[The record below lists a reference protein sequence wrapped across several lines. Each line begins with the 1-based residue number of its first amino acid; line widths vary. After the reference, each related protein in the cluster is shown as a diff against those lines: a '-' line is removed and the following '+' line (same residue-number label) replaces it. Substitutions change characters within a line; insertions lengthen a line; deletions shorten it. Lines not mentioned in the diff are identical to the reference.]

1 MFTQYTYVTICQQRI
16 LSESVKRKKI
26 LIFAI
31 CTVVNVGPVTCL
43 GSNHCVIHHYFDN
56 HSCTV
61 LCLGI

>member
-1 MFTQYTYVTICQQRI
+1 MKKDFNICNMY
-16 LSESVKRKKI
+16 
-26 LIFAI
+26 
-31 CTVVNVGPVTCL
+31 VVNVGLVTFL